1 MATHQDQDQAV
12 SWMLHALKI
21 VLGDESIRRYIILY
35 YCPTISNPSK
45 KCIRTFDA
53 FVESAKKREEKSNE
67 IIKYCNKMCRKQEIV
82 VFTESNIQRTK
93 CDDETHF
100 QSYIIDN
107 TTKKLSIIDPAYD
120 SRKPEYTGI
129 YTAEISLDVII
140 PCFERKGYKTEF
152 VSLTTPAQVDVG
164 DVFCQSWTL
173 YILLAKLKQNEYFK
187 NNTFEVPEDQL
198 DKYDM
203 LLSFYHQI
211 FTDMPELRENLH
223 VEYEGEIV
231 ESRGPNRL
239 SKSEKEILLKFD
251 PVDLLLGLTK
261 YEMKN

>member
-1 MATHQDQDQAV
+1 MATRQDADKAV

-53 FVESAKKREEKSNE
+53 FVESAKKREEKANE
-67 IIKYCNKMCRKQEIV
+67 IRKYCNKMSRKTDVV
-82 VFTESNIQRTK
+82 VFTASNIQRTK
-93 CDDETHF
+93 CDNETHF

-107 TTKKLSIIDPAYD
+107 NTKKLSVIDPAYD
-120 SRKPEYTGI
+120 PNNQENRGI
-129 YTAEISLDVII
+129 YAAEISLDVII
-140 PCFERKGYKTEF
+140 PCFERNGYKTEF
-152 VSLTTPAQVDVG
+152 VSLTTPAQVDIG

-173 YILLAKLKQNEYFK
+173 YILLAKLKQNEYFR
-187 NNTFEVPEDQL
+187 NNQFEVPEDQL

-203 LLSFYHQI
+203 LLSFYRQI

-223 VEYEGEIV
+223 IEYEGEIL
-231 ESRGPNRL
+231 ESRGPNKL

-251 PVDLLLGLTK
+251 PVDMLLRLTK

>member
-1 MATHQDQDQAV
+1 MTTHQDQDKAV

-35 YCPTISNPSK
+35 YYPTITNPSK

-53 FVESAKKREEKSNE
+53 FVESAKKREEKANE
-67 IIKYCNKMCRKQEIV
+67 IRKYCNKMSRKPDMV
-82 VFTESNIQRTK
+82 VFTASNIQRTK
-93 CDDETHF
+93 CDNETHF

-107 TTKKLSIIDPAYD
+107 TTKKLNVIDPAYD
-120 SRKPEYTGI
+120 LSKEDNKGI
-129 YTAEISLDVII
+129 YMAEISLDVIV
-140 PCFERKGYKTEF
+140 PFFERKGYKTEF

-203 LLSFYHQI
+203 LLSFYRQI
-211 FTDMPELRENLH
+211 FTDMPELRENLN
-223 VEYEGEIV
+223 VEYEGEIL
-231 ESRGPNRL
+231 ECRGPNRL

>member
-1 MATHQDQDQAV
+1 MTTHQDQDKAV

-35 YCPTISNPSK
+35 YYPTITNPSK

-53 FVESAKKREEKSNE
+53 FVESAKKREEKANE
-67 IIKYCNKMCRKQEIV
+67 IRKYCNKMSRKPDMV
-82 VFTESNIQRTK
+82 VFTASNIQRTK
-93 CDDETHF
+93 CDNETHF

-107 TTKKLSIIDPAYD
+107 TTKKLNVIDPAYD
-120 SRKPEYTGI
+120 LSKEDNKGI
-129 YTAEISLDVII
+129 YMAEISLDVIV
-140 PCFERKGYKTEF
+140 PFCERKGYKTEF

-203 LLSFYHQI
+203 LLSFYRQI
-211 FTDMPELRENLH
+211 FTDMPELRENLN
-223 VEYEGEIV
+223 VEYEGEIL
-231 ESRGPNRL
+231 ECRGPNRL

>member
-1 MATHQDQDQAV
+1 MATHQDADKAV

-35 YCPTISNPSK
+35 YYPTITNPSK

-53 FVESAKKREEKSNE
+53 FVESAKKREEKANE
-67 IIKYCNKMCRKQEIV
+67 IRKYCNKMSRTPEMV
-82 VFTESNIQRTK
+82 VFTATNIQRTK
-93 CDDETHF
+93 FDDETHF

-120 SRKPEYTGI
+120 SKKPEYKGI
-129 YTAEISLDVII
+129 YAAEISLEVII
-140 PCFERKGYKTEF
+140 PCFERKGYTTEF

-203 LLSFYHQI
+203 LLSFYRQI
-211 FTDMPELRENLH
+211 FTDMPELRENLQL
-223 VEYEGEIV
+223 EYEGEIL

-239 SKSEKEILLKFD
+239 SKSEKEILLKID